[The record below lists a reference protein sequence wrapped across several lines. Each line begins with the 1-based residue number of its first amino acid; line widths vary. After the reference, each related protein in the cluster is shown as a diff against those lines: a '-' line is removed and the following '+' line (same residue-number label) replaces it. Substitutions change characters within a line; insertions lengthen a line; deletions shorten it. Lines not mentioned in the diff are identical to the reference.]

1 MEARSLATFENV
13 SYLYP
18 GSETFALRDVNLTVL
33 EGEFLGLIGPTG
45 AGKSTLCLAF
55 NGIVPQFFGGR
66 FFGRITVAG
75 LDTVETPISTLA
87 RHVGLVFEDPE
98 LQLTATS
105 VESEVAFALENL
117 QIPRDEMVR
126 RIAWALDAVGLRGM
140 EMHHPATLSGG
151 EKQRLAIAAMLA
163 VRPRLLV
170 LDEPTAQLD
179 PAGTQQIFAL
189 LREINR
195 RFGITVLVASHAA
208 EELAAAADRIAL
220 LAAGRLIAVGAPAH
234 IYADLET
241 LHRHHLR
248 APQVTEVF
256 ARLPADNPGFALPT
270 TLAEGQERIR
280 AWVARGVTPPPLPA
294 PFSSDGAEGPT
305 VLALHHVHHVYEDG
319 TPALRDVSVEIH
331 RGDYLLLAGQ
341 NGAGKTTLVRHLL
354 HLLEPTAGQVLFR
367 GQDVRALH
375 TGELARHIGY
385 VAQNPDRQ
393 LFNATVEEEVSFALR
408 ALGMPPAQVEA
419 RTEASLAALGLGGL
433 RHRHPFSLARG
444 DRARVVIAAVLAM
457 EPEILIFD
465 EPTTGQDVH
474 GARQIL
480 EITRQLHRQGKTV
493 VVISHHLYLLAAYA
507 RRIVVLHQGQVV
519 LDAPTRQ
526 ALHDRQALDAAALV
540 PPQAVALA
548 QEIARLTGVPCPC
561 ITPQEV
567 AGYLLRLRPGGAAC
581 IAS

>member
-18 GSETFALRDVNLTVL
+18 GSDSFALQDVNLTVQ
-33 EGEFLGLIGPTG
+33 EGEILGLIGPTG
-45 AGKSTLCLAF
+45 AGKSTLCLAL

-66 FFGRITVAG
+66 FFGHVTVAG

-87 RHVGLVFEDPE
+87 RYVGLVFEDPE

-117 QIPRDEMVR
+117 QVPRDKMVR

-151 EKQRLAIAAMLA
+151 EKQRLAIAAVLA

-179 PAGTQQIFAL
+179 PVGTQQIFAL

-195 RFGITVLVASHAA
+195 RFGITVLIASHAA
-208 EELAAAADRIAL
+208 EELAAFADRIAL
-220 LAAGRLIAVGAPAH
+220 LAAGRLIAVGTPAH
-234 IYADLET
+234 VYANLET

-256 ARLPADNPGFALPT
+256 ACLPADDPVLPLPT
-270 TLAEGQERIR
+270 TLAEGQARVR
-280 AWVARGVTPPPLPA
+280 AWVGRGVTPPSSAA
-294 PFSSDGAEGPT
+294 PSPSAGTEGPA
-305 VLALHHVHHVYEDG
+305 VLALHHLHHVYEDG
-319 TPALRDVSVEIH
+319 TSVLRDVSLEI
-331 RGDYLLLAGQ
+331 RQGEYLLLAGQ
-341 NGAGKTTLVRHLL
+341 NGAGKTTLVKHML

-393 LFNATVEEEVSFALR
+393 LFNTTVEEEVSFALR
-408 ALGMPPAQVEA
+408 TLGMPPAEVEA
-419 RTEASLAALGLGGL
+419 RTEASLAALGLSAL
-433 RHRHPFSLARG
+433 RQRHPFSLARG

-457 EPEILIFD
+457 DPEILIFD

-480 EITRQLHRQGKTV
+480 EITRQLHRQGRTV
-493 VVISHHLYLLAAYA
+493 LVISHHLYLVAAYA
-507 RRIVVLHQGQVV
+507 RRMVILHQGRVV

-526 ALHDRQALDAAALV
+526 ALHERQALDAAGLV
-540 PPQAVALA
+540 SPQAVALA

-567 AGYLLRLRPGGAAC
+567 AGCLLRLSRGGAAC
-581 IAS
+581 TAS